1 MTLEE
6 ARKLVNGAIW
16 SRVRDNFLAT
26 GEVVVYPSGD
36 LRRLEYLPENIRKA
50 IEDWKTVLE
59 HAEEWRKVLDG
70 NKVRELK
77 TRFPSAYPEALR
89 FAAYF
94 PRGKVDIMK
103 LLKLKFPE
111 AYRLCYS

>member
-16 SRVRDNFLAT
+16 PNVRDNFLAT
-26 GEVVVYPSGD
+26 GEIVVYPAGD
-36 LRRLEYLPENIRKA
+36 LKRLEYLSEAVRKE

-59 HAEEWRKVLDG
+59 HAEEWRKVVDG

-77 TRFPSAYPEALR
+77 SRFPNAYPEAFK

-94 PRGKVDIMK
+94 PSGKVDIMK